1 MTGRRTSVR
10 NLGRTREKILAA
22 ALAEFSARG
31 FAGARVDAIAG
42 RARVNKRMLY
52 YCFGAKQDLYR
63 EILRRKI
70 GQRAGFIESTPDDF
84 AGALAH
90 IYLSGGADIDFVRLM
105 EWEAI
110 DSGGRKCIA
119 EAERRALFEKA
130 VARLRALQRR
140 GSIPRGVNLT
150 QLFISML
157 SLALF
162 PLVMPQTDPSHPR
175 HGTYRPALHA
185 SAREFPALAWRSFG
199 EDQQRL
205 FGFSLGAGAI
215 QLAPSQTAVHRRPP
229 IQKARSTR
237 MKKRIVLLVV
247 VLMLGAGAWA
257 AYSLLFKHGGPTD
270 SLLVSGDI
278 EAHESVL
285 SFKTVQSR
293 IVELPFD
300 EGQWVKAGT
309 LLARLED
316 RDYRQQVVVDQ
327 AALLVQQRQLAL
339 ALRNLEAA
347 KRTVASD
354 QADLWEKTIDYQRAQ
369 ELWQNNAAPT
379 QTRDLAETALK
390 QSRAVLERDQAL
402 QAAAEESITVAQANI
417 KNAQE
422 SLTLAKIILGYTTLY
437 APFSGVILVRNAE
450 LGEDMQP
457 GTPVFTLA
465 DLDHVWLRAYVNE
478 TDIGR
483 VRFGQA
489 ALITTDSYP
498 GHKYVG
504 RISMISENAEFT
516 PKSVR
521 PTLGA

>member
-1 MTGRRTSVR
+1 MLVV
-10 NLGRTREKILAA
+10 AA
-22 ALAEFSARG
+22 A
-31 FAGARVDAIAG
+31 
-42 RARVNKRMLY
+42 
-52 YCFGAKQDLYR
+52 
-63 EILRRKI
+63 
-70 GQRAGFIESTPDDF
+70 
-84 AGALAH
+84 
-90 IYLSGGADIDFVRLM
+90 
-105 EWEAI
+105 
-110 DSGGRKCIA
+110 
-119 EAERRALFEKA
+119 A
-130 VARLRALQRR
+130 VAAYFWLWRQ
-140 GSIPRGVNLT
+140 PTTNNL
-150 QLFISML
+150 
-157 SLALF
+157 
-162 PLVMPQTDPSHPR
+162 V
-175 HGTYRPALHA
+175 
-185 SAREFPALAWRSFG
+185 
-199 EDQQRL
+199 
-205 FGFSLGAGAI
+205 
-215 QLAPSQTAVHRRPP
+215 
-229 IQKARSTR
+229 
-237 MKKRIVLLVV
+237 
-247 VLMLGAGAWA
+247 
-257 AYSLLFKHGGPTD
+257 
-270 SLLVSGDI
+270 VSGDI

-300 EGQWVKAGT
+300 EGQWVTAGT

-316 RDYRQQVVVDQ
+316 RDYRQQVVVDET
-327 AALLVQQRQLAL
+327 ALLVQQRQLAL

-354 QADLWEKTIDYQRAQ
+354 QADLWEKAIDYQRAQ
-369 ELWQNNAAPT
+369 ELWQKNVAPT

-390 QSRAVLERDQAL
+390 QSRAVLLRDQAL
-402 QAAAEESITVAQANI
+402 QAAAGESVSVAQANI

-498 GHKYVG
+498 GQKYVG

-516 PKSVR
+516 PKSVETHAER
-521 PTLGA
+521 VTLVYRIRIDIENQSHELKPGMPADATIELSAPGSR

>member
-1 MTGRRTSVR
+1 
-10 NLGRTREKILAA
+10 
-22 ALAEFSARG
+22 
-31 FAGARVDAIAG
+31 
-42 RARVNKRMLY
+42 
-52 YCFGAKQDLYR
+52 
-63 EILRRKI
+63 
-70 GQRAGFIESTPDDF
+70 
-84 AGALAH
+84 
-90 IYLSGGADIDFVRLM
+90 
-105 EWEAI
+105 
-110 DSGGRKCIA
+110 
-119 EAERRALFEKA
+119 
-130 VARLRALQRR
+130 
-140 GSIPRGVNLT
+140 
-150 QLFISML
+150 
-157 SLALF
+157 
-162 PLVMPQTDPSHPR
+162 
-175 HGTYRPALHA
+175 
-185 SAREFPALAWRSFG
+185 
-199 EDQQRL
+199 
-205 FGFSLGAGAI
+205 
-215 QLAPSQTAVHRRPP
+215 
-229 IQKARSTR
+229 

-270 SLLVSGDI
+270 RLIVSGDI

-316 RDYRQQVVVDQ
+316 HDYQQQVVVDE
-327 AALLVQQRQLAL
+327 AALLVQQRQLAF

-347 KRTVASD
+347 KRTVTSD
-354 QADLWEKTIDYQRAQ
+354 QADVWEKTIDYQRAQ
-369 ELWQNNAAPT
+369 ELWQSNVAPT

-390 QSRAVLERDQAL
+390 QSRAALLRDQAL
-402 QAAAEESITVAQANI
+402 RAAAEESIGVAQANI

-422 SLTLAKIILGYTTLY
+422 SLTLARIILGYTTLY

-450 LGEDMQP
+450 LGEDVQP

-465 DLDHVWLRAYVNE
+465 DLDHVWLRAYINE

-498 GHKYVG
+498 GQKYVG

-516 PKSVR
+516 PKSVETHAER
-521 PTLGA
+521 VTLVYRIRIDIENQSHELKPGMPADATIELSPPGSP

>member
-1 MTGRRTSVR
+1 
-10 NLGRTREKILAA
+10 
-22 ALAEFSARG
+22 
-31 FAGARVDAIAG
+31 
-42 RARVNKRMLY
+42 
-52 YCFGAKQDLYR
+52 
-63 EILRRKI
+63 
-70 GQRAGFIESTPDDF
+70 
-84 AGALAH
+84 
-90 IYLSGGADIDFVRLM
+90 
-105 EWEAI
+105 
-110 DSGGRKCIA
+110 
-119 EAERRALFEKA
+119 
-130 VARLRALQRR
+130 
-140 GSIPRGVNLT
+140 
-150 QLFISML
+150 
-157 SLALF
+157 
-162 PLVMPQTDPSHPR
+162 
-175 HGTYRPALHA
+175 
-185 SAREFPALAWRSFG
+185 
-199 EDQQRL
+199 
-205 FGFSLGAGAI
+205 
-215 QLAPSQTAVHRRPP
+215 
-229 IQKARSTR
+229 
-237 MKKRIVLLVV
+237 
-247 VLMLGAGAWA
+247 MLGAGAWA

-316 RDYRQQVVVDQ
+316 HDYQQQVVVDE
-327 AALLVQQRQLAL
+327 AALLVQQRQLAF

-347 KRTVASD
+347 KRTVTSD
-354 QADLWEKTIDYQRAQ
+354 QADVWEKTIDYQRAQ
-369 ELWQNNAAPT
+369 ELWQSNVAPT

-390 QSRAVLERDQAL
+390 QSRAALLRDQAL
-402 QAAAEESITVAQANI
+402 RAAAEESIGVAQANI

-422 SLTLAKIILGYTTLY
+422 SLTLARIILGYTTLY

-450 LGEDMQP
+450 LGEDVQP

-498 GHKYVG
+498 GQKYVG

-516 PKSVR
+516 PKSVETHAER
-521 PTLGA
+521 VTLVYRIRIDIENQSHELKPGMPADATIELSPTGSP

>member
-1 MTGRRTSVR
+1 
-10 NLGRTREKILAA
+10 
-22 ALAEFSARG
+22 
-31 FAGARVDAIAG
+31 
-42 RARVNKRMLY
+42 
-52 YCFGAKQDLYR
+52 
-63 EILRRKI
+63 
-70 GQRAGFIESTPDDF
+70 
-84 AGALAH
+84 
-90 IYLSGGADIDFVRLM
+90 
-105 EWEAI
+105 
-110 DSGGRKCIA
+110 
-119 EAERRALFEKA
+119 
-130 VARLRALQRR
+130 
-140 GSIPRGVNLT
+140 
-150 QLFISML
+150 
-157 SLALF
+157 
-162 PLVMPQTDPSHPR
+162 
-175 HGTYRPALHA
+175 
-185 SAREFPALAWRSFG
+185 
-199 EDQQRL
+199 
-205 FGFSLGAGAI
+205 
-215 QLAPSQTAVHRRPP
+215 
-229 IQKARSTR
+229 
-237 MKKRIVLLVV
+237 
-247 VLMLGAGAWA
+247 MLGAGAWA
-257 AYSLLFKHGGPTD
+257 AYSLLFQHGGPAN

-300 EGQWVKAGT
+300 EGQWVNAGT

-316 RDYRQQVVVDQ
+316 HDYRQQVVVDE

-354 QADLWEKTIDYQRAQ
+354 QADLWEKTIDDQRDH
-369 ELWQNNAAPT
+369 ELWQKNVVST

-390 QSRAVLERDQAL
+390 QSRAVVERDQAL

-422 SLTLAKIILGYTTLY
+422 SLKLARIILEYTTLY

-498 GHKYVG
+498 GNKYVG

-516 PKSVR
+516 PKSVETHAER
-521 PTLGA
+521 VTLVYRIRIDIENQSHELKPGMPADATIELSPSGSP

>member
-1 MTGRRTSVR
+1 
-10 NLGRTREKILAA
+10 
-22 ALAEFSARG
+22 
-31 FAGARVDAIAG
+31 
-42 RARVNKRMLY
+42 
-52 YCFGAKQDLYR
+52 
-63 EILRRKI
+63 
-70 GQRAGFIESTPDDF
+70 
-84 AGALAH
+84 
-90 IYLSGGADIDFVRLM
+90 
-105 EWEAI
+105 
-110 DSGGRKCIA
+110 
-119 EAERRALFEKA
+119 
-130 VARLRALQRR
+130 
-140 GSIPRGVNLT
+140 
-150 QLFISML
+150 
-157 SLALF
+157 
-162 PLVMPQTDPSHPR
+162 
-175 HGTYRPALHA
+175 
-185 SAREFPALAWRSFG
+185 
-199 EDQQRL
+199 
-205 FGFSLGAGAI
+205 
-215 QLAPSQTAVHRRPP
+215 
-229 IQKARSTR
+229 

-316 RDYRQQVVVDQ
+316 HDYQQQVVVDE
-327 AALLVQQRQLAL
+327 AALLVQQRQLAF

-347 KRTVASD
+347 KRTVTSD
-354 QADLWEKTIDYQRAQ
+354 QADVWEKTIDYQRAQ
-369 ELWQNNAAPT
+369 ELWQSNVAPT

-390 QSRAVLERDQAL
+390 QSRAALLRDQAL
-402 QAAAEESITVAQANI
+402 RAAAEESIGVAQANI

-422 SLTLAKIILGYTTLY
+422 SLTLARIILGYTTLY

-450 LGEDMQP
+450 LGEDVQP

-498 GHKYVG
+498 GQKYVG

-516 PKSVR
+516 PKSVETHAER
-521 PTLGA
+521 VTLVYRIRIDIENQSHELKPGMPADATIELSPPGSP

>member
-1 MTGRRTSVR
+1 M
-10 NLGRTREKILAA
+10 
-22 ALAEFSARG
+22 
-31 FAGARVDAIAG
+31 
-42 RARVNKRMLY
+42 
-52 YCFGAKQDLYR
+52 
-63 EILRRKI
+63 
-70 GQRAGFIESTPDDF
+70 
-84 AGALAH
+84 
-90 IYLSGGADIDFVRLM
+90 
-105 EWEAI
+105 
-110 DSGGRKCIA
+110 
-119 EAERRALFEKA
+119 
-130 VARLRALQRR
+130 
-140 GSIPRGVNLT
+140 
-150 QLFISML
+150 
-157 SLALF
+157 
-162 PLVMPQTDPSHPR
+162 
-175 HGTYRPALHA
+175 
-185 SAREFPALAWRSFG
+185 
-199 EDQQRL
+199 
-205 FGFSLGAGAI
+205 
-215 QLAPSQTAVHRRPP
+215 
-229 IQKARSTR
+229 
-237 MKKRIVLLVV
+237 VV
-247 VLMLGAGAWA
+247 VLGAGAWA
-257 AYSLLFKHGGPTD
+257 AYSLLFQHGGPAN

-300 EGQWVKAGT
+300 EGQWVNAGT

-316 RDYRQQVVVDQ
+316 HDYRQQVVVDE
-327 AALLVQQRQLAL
+327 AVLLVQQRQLAL

-354 QADLWEKTIDYQRAQ
+354 QADLWEKTIDYQRDQ
-369 ELWQNNAAPT
+369 ELWQKNVVSA

-417 KNAQE
+417 NNAQQ
-422 SLTLAKIILGYTTLY
+422 SLKLARIILGYTTLY

-498 GHKYVG
+498 GNKYVG

-516 PKSVR
+516 PKSVETHAER
-521 PTLGA
+521 VTLVYRIRIDIENQSHELKPGMPADATIELSPSGSP

>member
-1 MTGRRTSVR
+1 
-10 NLGRTREKILAA
+10 
-22 ALAEFSARG
+22 
-31 FAGARVDAIAG
+31 
-42 RARVNKRMLY
+42 
-52 YCFGAKQDLYR
+52 
-63 EILRRKI
+63 
-70 GQRAGFIESTPDDF
+70 
-84 AGALAH
+84 
-90 IYLSGGADIDFVRLM
+90 
-105 EWEAI
+105 
-110 DSGGRKCIA
+110 
-119 EAERRALFEKA
+119 
-130 VARLRALQRR
+130 
-140 GSIPRGVNLT
+140 
-150 QLFISML
+150 
-157 SLALF
+157 
-162 PLVMPQTDPSHPR
+162 
-175 HGTYRPALHA
+175 
-185 SAREFPALAWRSFG
+185 
-199 EDQQRL
+199 
-205 FGFSLGAGAI
+205 
-215 QLAPSQTAVHRRPP
+215 
-229 IQKARSTR
+229 

-270 SLLVSGDI
+270 RLIVSGDI

-316 RDYRQQVVVDQ
+316 HDYQQQVVVDE
-327 AALLVQQRQLAL
+327 AALLVQQRQLAF

-347 KRTVASD
+347 KRTVTSD

-369 ELWQNNAAPT
+369 ELWQSNVAPT

-390 QSRAVLERDQAL
+390 QSRAALLRDQAL
-402 QAAAEESITVAQANI
+402 RAAAEESIGVAQANI

-422 SLTLAKIILGYTTLY
+422 SLTLARIILGYTTLY

-450 LGEDMQP
+450 LGEDVQP

-498 GHKYVG
+498 GQKYVG

-516 PKSVR
+516 PKSVETHAER
-521 PTLGA
+521 VTLVYRIRIDIENQSHELKPGMPADATIELSPPGSP

>member
-1 MTGRRTSVR
+1 
-10 NLGRTREKILAA
+10 
-22 ALAEFSARG
+22 
-31 FAGARVDAIAG
+31 
-42 RARVNKRMLY
+42 
-52 YCFGAKQDLYR
+52 
-63 EILRRKI
+63 
-70 GQRAGFIESTPDDF
+70 
-84 AGALAH
+84 
-90 IYLSGGADIDFVRLM
+90 
-105 EWEAI
+105 
-110 DSGGRKCIA
+110 
-119 EAERRALFEKA
+119 
-130 VARLRALQRR
+130 
-140 GSIPRGVNLT
+140 
-150 QLFISML
+150 
-157 SLALF
+157 
-162 PLVMPQTDPSHPR
+162 
-175 HGTYRPALHA
+175 
-185 SAREFPALAWRSFG
+185 
-199 EDQQRL
+199 
-205 FGFSLGAGAI
+205 
-215 QLAPSQTAVHRRPP
+215 
-229 IQKARSTR
+229 

-270 SLLVSGDI
+270 RLIVSGDI

-316 RDYRQQVVVDQ
+316 HDYQQQVVVDE
-327 AALLVQQRQLAL
+327 AALLVQQRQLAF

-347 KRTVASD
+347 KRTVTSD
-354 QADLWEKTIDYQRAQ
+354 QADVWEKTIDYQRAQ
-369 ELWQNNAAPT
+369 ELWQSNVAPT

-390 QSRAVLERDQAL
+390 QSRAALLRDQAL
-402 QAAAEESITVAQANI
+402 RAAAEESIGVAQANI

-422 SLTLAKIILGYTTLY
+422 SLTLARIILGYTTLY

-450 LGEDMQP
+450 LGEDVQP

-498 GHKYVG
+498 GQKYVG

-516 PKSVR
+516 PKSVETHAER
-521 PTLGA
+521 VTLVYRIRIDIENQSHELKPGMPADATIELSPTGSP

>member
-1 MTGRRTSVR
+1 
-10 NLGRTREKILAA
+10 
-22 ALAEFSARG
+22 
-31 FAGARVDAIAG
+31 
-42 RARVNKRMLY
+42 
-52 YCFGAKQDLYR
+52 
-63 EILRRKI
+63 
-70 GQRAGFIESTPDDF
+70 
-84 AGALAH
+84 
-90 IYLSGGADIDFVRLM
+90 
-105 EWEAI
+105 
-110 DSGGRKCIA
+110 
-119 EAERRALFEKA
+119 
-130 VARLRALQRR
+130 
-140 GSIPRGVNLT
+140 
-150 QLFISML
+150 
-157 SLALF
+157 
-162 PLVMPQTDPSHPR
+162 
-175 HGTYRPALHA
+175 
-185 SAREFPALAWRSFG
+185 
-199 EDQQRL
+199 
-205 FGFSLGAGAI
+205 
-215 QLAPSQTAVHRRPP
+215 
-229 IQKARSTR
+229 
-237 MKKRIVLLVV
+237 MKKRIIFLAVV
-247 VLMLGAGAWA
+247 VMLGAGAWA
-257 AYSLLFKHGGPTD
+257 AYSLLFQHGGPAN

-316 RDYRQQVVVDQ
+316 HDYRQQVVVDE

-354 QADLWEKTIDYQRAQ
+354 QADLWEKTIDDQRDH
-369 ELWQNNAAPT
+369 ELWQKNVVST

-390 QSRAVLERDQAL
+390 QSRAVVERDQAL

-422 SLTLAKIILGYTTLY
+422 SLKLARIILEYTTLY

-498 GHKYVG
+498 GNKYVG

-516 PKSVR
+516 PKSVETHAER
-521 PTLGA
+521 VTLVYRIRIDIENQSHELKPGMPADATIELSPSGSP